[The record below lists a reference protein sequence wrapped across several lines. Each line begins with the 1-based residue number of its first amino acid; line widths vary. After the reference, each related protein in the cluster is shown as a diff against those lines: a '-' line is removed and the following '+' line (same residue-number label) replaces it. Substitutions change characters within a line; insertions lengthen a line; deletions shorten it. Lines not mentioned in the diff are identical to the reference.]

1 MYSWQLVDHCQT
13 HPEIFCLFLDVF
25 VKWPFYTYSLSYN
38 LLETGDKKLAATC
51 EAKEKLQTLGSVSI
65 LGCGL
70 DQ

>member
-25 VKWPFYTYSLSYN
+25 AKWPFYIYSLSYNN

-51 EAKEKLQTLGSVSI
+51 EAKEKLGSVSI